1 MNVTALLLVN
11 LFMKGNLLIA
21 GLLLK
26 TVDVAALLLVN
37 LFMKG
42 GPADSWATV
51 VGLLLGEEDRG
62 RGCPALGQLVPCLV
76 YCYQDRDR
84 HWRLGA
90 VGTWSSRTG

>member
-26 TVDVAALLLVN
+26 TVDAAALLLVN

-42 GPADSWATV
+42 GT
-51 VGLLLGEEDRG
+51 
-62 RGCPALGQLVPCLV
+62 C
-76 YCYQDRDR
+76 
-84 HWRLGA
+84 
-90 VGTWSSRTG
+90 